1 MGLCCNCAFI
11 DVISFRVRRGGL
23 LANRVRRIMTLDSNQ
38 AGQHGPSGEGLR
50 GGDRLAGGGM
60 QKA

>member
-1 MGLCCNCAFI
+1 M
-11 DVISFRVRRGGL
+11 RVRRGGL

-60 QKA
+60 QEA